1 MATPVEPRNFV
12 SVVPAAKKGKLGPIF
27 FLNIRVMYILSVKK
41 QKTGQKTGK
50 NSPKKVFFFSP
61 PDQLAEFGQ
70 ILTGQNPFEQ
80 ILIDQNLFKRI
91 LLNEYLCVGST
102 TILQC
107 VYQIFNELNLFKQI
121 LTGQNLFK
129 RILTGSKSVQTQPA
143 DRRGWK
149 NHLFWRVF
157 ARFLSSSLLF
167 H

>member
-1 MATPVEPRNFV
+1 MVLLWLEKVNWTD
-12 SVVPAAKKGKLGPIF
+12 F
-27 FLNIRVMYILSVKK
+27 FCKNGIPYTNCQWKSKK
-41 QKTGQKTGK
+41 QDKKRAKTLQKRC
-50 NSPKKVFFFSP
+50 FFFSP

-143 DRRGWK
+143 HRRGWK
-149 NHLFWRVF
+149 KHLFWRVF
-157 ARFLSSSLLF
+157 ARFLSCSLLF
-167 H
+167 HR